1 MVSLLSDAMRARN
14 AVLMIS
20 VCGLLSTLPSFA
32 HAETRVAGGRASVRV
47 EAQNATLQEVLAALH
62 SSFGLKYQILT
73 DLNRSVN
80 GTYSGSL
87 REVTLR
93 LLDGCNF
100 FVRKLDDDLEVVVI
114 GLSASLGTAPVRE
127 VEEPVRGPALR
138 RDF

>member
-14 AVLMIS
+14 AVLVIS
-20 VCGLLSTLPSFA
+20 VCGLLSTLPRFA
-32 HAETRVAGGRASVRV
+32 HAETHVAGEPASLRV
-47 EAQNATLQEVLAALH
+47 ETQNATLQEVLAALH
-62 SSFGLKYQILT
+62 SSFGLKYQIST
-73 DLNRSVN
+73 DLNRLVN

-87 REVTLR
+87 REVILR

-100 FVRKLDDDLEVVVI
+100 FLRKFGDDLEVVVI
-114 GLSASLGTAPVRE
+114 GLSASSGTAPTRE